1 MTTTNRMPVSP
12 EIWEEL
18 SNLKEPGQTF
28 DELIKE
34 IVEREKEKEQAPQRY
49 EKY

>member
-34 IVEREKEKEQAPQRY
+34 IVEREKEQAPQRY